1 MKNPF
6 NLSDIKRTI
15 FLIVLFIS
23 IQTLA
28 FSPLPEVP
36 PLKLFKDFLANV
48 HYISTKEK
56 AFQFLYDEQN
66 SRIAFYHGKTL
77 DSLQAFVNPF
87 IFKMADRLY
96 FQEKLASGFGTA
108 FGYYEKGHGKKY
120 IRTVI
125 NTKKI
130 TEQGDDQSFYQK
142 WNGNIGEENYFSKP
156 SEINEPAE
164 FNFSKGFQSS
174 KRFEENETRAHQFE
188 FYKTIYPVIR
198 IADENIAFFNFVT
211 DTLELMNKNGKTTIA
226 VPIAFHK
233 MPKARANKS
242 NSIKLSNSD
251 WHWGSEIITDESTR
265 EVYTLFL
272 KNGMVKVQRIDLE
285 TGKLRSGTVLPF
297 PFPEKIKIFKGDAY
311 FLVKSDGIN
320 DNWKLVKCKI
330 S

>member
-108 FGYYEKGHGKKY
+108 FGYYEKSQGKKY

-156 SEINEPAE
+156 SENNEPAE

-188 FYKTIYPVIR
+188 FYKTIYPVIK
-198 IADENIAFFNFVT
+198 IGDENIAFFNFIC
-211 DTLELMNKNGKTTIA
+211 DTIEVLNKDGNILHSS
-226 VPIAFHK
+226 PIIFHK
-233 MPKARANKS
+233 KIKATANS
-242 NSIKLSNSD
+242 AYSINLSNSD
-251 WHWGSEIITDESTR
+251 WHWASEIITDDFSH